1 MASWGH
7 LPRHEGAWGAAWGC
21 WRLLGGQDGGVREP
35 QKEVLKSQGATESPQ
50 RHYKSPQEAPKPQ
63 PLLAP
68 WGFGVQALW
77 AYHIAFL
84 IQQRLKYP
92 FVRWTLVAS
101 YSKDRRWPENVL
113 VCILEHLT
121 NHQPPTT
128 YRSKMLHSAFRGS
141 GHRLSFEYNRLIAHM
156 MKGYLS
162 LRITTNAIR

>member
-1 MASWGH
+1 MRAPGE
-7 LPRHEGAWGAAWGC
+7 PFGAVGGSLGAKMGA
-21 WRLLGGQDGGVREP
+21 
-35 QKEVLKSQGATESPQ
+35 QKEVLKIQDATESPQ
-50 RHYKSPQEAPKPQ
+50 RHQKSPQEAPKPQ

-68 WGFGVQALW
+68 WGFGVQGPW

-84 IQQRLKYP
+84 IQQRLKHP
-92 FVRWTLVAS
+92 FIIWTLVAS
-101 YSKDRRWPENVL
+101 YSKDRRWPDNVL

-121 NHQPPTT
+121 NHLPPTT

>member
-1 MASWGH
+1 M
-7 LPRHEGAWGAAWGC
+7 PRHEGAWGAAWGC
-21 WRLLGGQDGGVREP
+21 WRLLGGQDGGLREP
-35 QKEVLKSQGATESPQ
+35 QKEVLKIQGATESPQ
-50 RHYKSPQEAPKPQ
+50 RHQKSAQEAPKPQ

-84 IQQRLKYP
+84 IQQRLKNA
-92 FVRWTLVAS
+92 FVKWTLVAS
-101 YSKDRRWPENVL
+101 YSKDRRWPLPLKAE
-113 VCILEHLT
+113 CSILERYVVGGKWLV
-121 NHQPPTT
+121 
-128 YRSKMLHSAFRGS
+128 RCSKMQTSTFC